1 MKKSIIEVLTLTII
15 AFICSTLIY
24 LAYLLIGGIS

>member
-1 MKKSIIEVLTLTII
+1 MKKIIRDVLILTLI

-24 LAYLLIGGIS
+24 LAYEMIGGIS